1 MSAPVTVLS
10 LLVEEL
16 NNGRIKVVD
25 LTQPLGP
32 DTPVIDLP
40 PQFAQSPPLTVTEIS
55 RYNEAGPA
63 WYWNTLNLGEHTG
76 THFDAPVHWVTG
88 KDLANNTTDTIPARS
103 FIGPAC
109 VIDVS
114 REVAQY
120 EDFLLTREGVEAWE
134 GEHGKI
140 PPGAWVLLRTDWS
153 KRLDPKDFL
162 NAKEDGPHSPGFHKD
177 CSHFLAYDRDVLGV
191 GVETVG
197 TDAGQ
202 AGAFDPPFPTHAT
215 MQGAGKFGLASL
227 CNLDQLPPVG
237 AVVIA
242 APLKIVDG
250 SGSPLR
256 VLALAPA

>member
-1 MSAPVTVLS
+1 MPAPVTVLS

-25 LTQPLGP
+25 LTQPLGA
-32 DTPVIDLP
+32 DTPVIELP
-40 PQFAQSPPLTVTEIS
+40 PQFAQSPGLTIEQIS
-55 RYNEAGPA
+55 AYDDQGPA

-76 THFDAPVHWVTG
+76 THFDAPVHWITG
-88 KDLANNTTDTIPARS
+88 KDLANNTCDTIPARK
-103 FIGPAC
+103 FVGPAC

-114 REVAQY
+114 QEVAMY
-120 EDFLLTREGVEAWE
+120 EDFLLTREQVEAWE
-134 GEHGKI
+134 GKHGQI
-140 PPGAWVLLRTDWS
+140 PAGAWVLLRTDWS
-153 KRLDPKDFL
+153 KRIDPNAFL
-162 NAKEDGPHSPGFHKD
+162 NVGPDGPHAPGFHKD

-202 AGAFDPPFPTHAT
+202 AGGFDPPFPNHTIMH
-215 MQGAGKFGLASL
+215 GAGKFGLASL
-227 CNLDQLPPVG
+227 TNLDQLPPVG
-237 AVVIA
+237 AVVMA
-242 APLKIVDG
+242 APLKIVAG